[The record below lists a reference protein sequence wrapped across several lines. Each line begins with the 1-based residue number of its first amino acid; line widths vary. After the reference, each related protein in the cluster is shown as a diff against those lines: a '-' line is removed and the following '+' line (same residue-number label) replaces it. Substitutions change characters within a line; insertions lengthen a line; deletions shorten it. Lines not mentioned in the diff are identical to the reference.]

1 MHGADSSSAILLR
14 LRMGGAIP
22 PFPYVFNGMVLKK
35 TQGVSDF
42 MFIFIDCLL
51 NVFEHVLKIVSL
63 FYVWW

>member
-1 MHGADSSSAILLR
+1 
-14 LRMGGAIP
+14 MGGAIP